1 MSSTSRANSSPFVGF
16 NKLPALPGNENV
28 PPPPEMQRAARA
40 GLYAAKCVP
49 ATTAVIARARR
60 MRKNHPILRAIYL
73 VTDGEAW
80 ADELT
85 RWLLSDGWEAVYVAS
100 DVHGAWRDQEVR
112 PMVDTEVARRAG
124 VFVGNGVSWWARV
137 GEWGWRWR
145 WRRVTS
151 PDCHVEL
158 TPVYDDGEQ
167 RRAAALARPCASRLD
182 AVLVASRSL
191 MHVGVSDTPR
201 CCASCHTSMPAGMRH
216 ASCPA
221 AT

>member
-1 MSSTSRANSSPFVGF
+1 MGF

-73 VTDGEAW
+73 VTDSEAW

-100 DVHGAWRDQEVR
+100 DVHGAWKDQEVR

-124 VFVGNGVSWWARV
+124 VFVGNGVSWWASGGLEWGRV
-137 GEWGWRWR
+137 GVAVAVVESPGGGG
-145 WRRVTS
+145 VTWP
-151 PDCHVEL
+151 PDQSHVEL
-158 TPVYDDGEQ
+158 TPVYDDGE
-167 RRAAALARPCASRLD
+167 
-182 AVLVASRSL
+182 
-191 MHVGVSDTPR
+191 
-201 CCASCHTSMPAGMRH
+201 
-216 ASCPA
+216 
-221 AT
+221 